1 MTKSDNQGN
10 KTGVHRVGNEKYHAG
25 DVIESDQPLDVL
37 FRNKFE
43 RVPDSTKVSEPEI
56 VRTVRTPNIPNPV
69 KEKEVDEVDSSDKNE
84 ESTSTSNPTSKKENT
99 YGKDVTADYPAAS
112 TLGLKVFHSA
122 KYKIFTIVDDEDG
135 EFVVKTSK
143 SKKNISRFL
152 EKQVG

>member
-1 MTKSDNQGN
+1 MKFRMTKSDNQGN

-69 KEKEVDEVDSSDKNE
+69 KEKEVDEVDSSDK
-84 ESTSTSNPTSKKENT
+84 KENT